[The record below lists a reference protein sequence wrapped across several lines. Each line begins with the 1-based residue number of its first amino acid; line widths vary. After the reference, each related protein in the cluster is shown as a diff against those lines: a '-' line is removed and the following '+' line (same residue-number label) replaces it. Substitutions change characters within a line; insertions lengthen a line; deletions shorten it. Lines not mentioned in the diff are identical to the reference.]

1 MSKYFRNAEARW
13 REEDLSREEALKGL
27 DKGEDVSEIGTSI
40 ILFQGKMHAINILGT
55 EIWKL
60 CEGRTMEEIVSE
72 LSRDFEVELPVL
84 EADVNAFLKNMKELG
99 LVYEE

>member
-1 MSKYFRNAEARW
+1 MPKYFRNAEAMW
-13 REEDLSREEALKGL
+13 REEDLTREEALKGL
-27 DKGEDVSEIGTSI
+27 EEGEDVSEIGTSI

-60 CEGRTMEEIVSE
+60 CEGKTREEIVSE
-72 LSRDFEVELPVL
+72 LIKQFEVELPVL
-84 EADVNAFLKNMKELG
+84 EADVSAFLNNMKELG

>member
-1 MSKYFRNAEARW
+1 MPKYFRNAEAMW
-13 REEDLSREEALKGL
+13 REEDLSKEEAMKGL
-27 DKGEDVSEIGTSI
+27 ETGEDVSEIGTSI

-60 CEGRTMEEIVSE
+60 CEGRTSEDIVFE
-72 LSRDFEVELPVL
+72 LSKYFEVELPVL
-84 EADVNAFLKNMKELG
+84 EADVNAFLQNMKELG